1 MRSSSLLV
9 LTVFLVL
16 GTLVVEA
23 AVVGGKPWLGG
34 PRRKNGNCSR
44 DSGSKCW
51 YTPSFNSSSQRS
63 RLCQRSCLVK
73 GQDPIQGYKGPLFQK
88 DGTCPEI
95 LIRCAMLN
103 PPNRCGS
110 DTDCPGNKKCCVGSC
125 GMACMNPQ
133 LA

>member
-1 MRSSSLLV
+1 MVTAAGTVGLNVGTLLL
-9 LTVFLVL
+9 LTVPAKGQDSVKGHVLVK
-16 GTLVVEA
+16 GQ
-23 AVVGGKPWLGG
+23 
-34 PRRKNGNCSR
+34 
-44 DSGSKCW
+44 DSVKGQV
-51 YTPSFNSSSQRS
+51 P
-63 RLCQRSCLVK
+63 VK

-133 LA
+133 